1 MIHFIKMIT
10 RHVGFHH
17 CRIIQHF
24 TLAPFL
30 GFQGQ
35 FYQKKPRSTRARVY
49 IGGNM
54 ARAKAI
60 ETKPIKTEAVKT
72 GKPVDS
78 KPRETKPMETE
89 GNKTRKQTGCKPIET
104 VCQKAQ
110 YIEGRKPA
118 GTRAQ
123 NRQEVNVIFRLDKR
137 SGMMYG

>member
-1 MIHFIKMIT
+1 MIHFIKMIM

-24 TLAPFL
+24 TLDPIL

-35 FYQKKPRSTRARVY
+35 FYQKKPRSTCARVY
-49 IGGNM
+49 IGGNV

-60 ETKPIKTEAVKT
+60 ETKPVKIEAVT
-72 GKPVDS
+72 AGKPVDS
-78 KPRETKPMETE
+78 KPRETKPMETQ
-89 GNKTRKQTGCKPIET
+89 GNKTGKPTGCKPIET

-123 NRQEVNVIFRLDKR
+123 NRQEVNVIFNLTSV
-137 SGMMYG
+137 SG